1 MNKKSGTAG
10 SAVSPADPKAAEEAD
25 VADPGEVEKIK
36 AEQRKTQTGKYG
48 TVKVKPY
55 KPPAPTETEAEK
67 EKKKSWIEI
76 EMVYET
82 NGESVPGLSYEITL
96 PDGETVASG
105 TLDEKG
111 FARVEG
117 FEPGSCKISFPDL
130 DKEAWEDA

>member
-10 SAVSPADPKAAEEAD
+10 SAVSPSPPKAAEDAD

-36 AEQRKTQTGKYG
+36 AEQRKAQTGKYG
-48 TVKVKPY
+48 SVQVKPH
-55 KPPAPTETEAEK
+55 KPPETKEEK

-76 EMVYET
+76 EMVDEDKQPI
-82 NGESVPGLSYEITL
+82 PGVNYKITL
-96 PDGETVASG
+96 PDGETVAEG

-117 FEPGSCKISFPDL
+117 FEPGTCKVSFPGL
-130 DKEAWEDA
+130 DQDAWEKA